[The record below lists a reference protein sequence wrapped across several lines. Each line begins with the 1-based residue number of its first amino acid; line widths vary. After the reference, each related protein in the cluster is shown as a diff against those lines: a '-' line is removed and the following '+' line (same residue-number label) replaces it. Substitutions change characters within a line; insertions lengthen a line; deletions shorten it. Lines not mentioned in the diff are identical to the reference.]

1 MKSSTLV
8 VLLGLSLASIC
19 MQQAIAAETSA
30 EQVKGYCGSGATNAL
45 VPENFMG
52 CEFSNACKA
61 HDVCYSKCDPGGSMH
76 GSAYCGLS
84 ESSPERVAAKAECDD
99 RFRDDIIA
107 INLNRKYCEVFAGLY
122 RRAVVIAGQGPFNG
136 RELSPE
142 VLQSIVERSATPA
155 EAENIYDALIG
166 LSDSG
171 IISAEKVIVQG
182 DVISADLLKPVEGPL
197 YIRGDALKIPKKVDA
212 LEIQALQKLS
222 IELE

>member
-1 MKSSTLV
+1 MNSWKLV
-8 VLLGLSLASIC
+8 ALLGLSLAPIC

-30 EQVKGYCGSGATNAL
+30 EHVEGYCGSGATNAL

-107 INLNRKYCEVFAGLY
+107 INRDRKICKIFAGIY

-136 RELSPE
+136 LVISPE
-142 VLQSIVERSATPA
+142 VLQSIVERSATPG
-155 EAENIYDALIG
+155 EAESIYDALIS
-166 LSDSG
+166 LSDDG
-171 IISAEKVIVQG
+171 IISAEDITVRRGI
-182 DVISADLLKPVEGPL
+182 IRADLLKPVEGSR
-197 YIRGDALKIPKKVDA
+197 YIRGNVLKIPKEVDA
-212 LEIQALQKLS
+212 LEIRTLQS
-222 IELE
+222 IGLD